1 MSLALDIRQKSAD
14 LWHMQRVKRLARQ
27 YLMLGPHV
35 LIRVAELPCSDE
47 NCPEPVTQIS
57 LLGLDLTRQMIVVHR
72 PLAEVS
78 AADIAYA
85 AQVRP

>member
-14 LWHMQRVKRLARQ
+14 LWHMQRVKRLVRHCFT
-27 YLMLGPHV
+27 LGPHV
-35 LIRVAELPCSDE
+35 LIRVADLPCMDE

-57 LLGLDLTRQMIVVHR
+57 VTGLDLTHQVIVVHR

-78 AADIAYA
+78 AADIADA